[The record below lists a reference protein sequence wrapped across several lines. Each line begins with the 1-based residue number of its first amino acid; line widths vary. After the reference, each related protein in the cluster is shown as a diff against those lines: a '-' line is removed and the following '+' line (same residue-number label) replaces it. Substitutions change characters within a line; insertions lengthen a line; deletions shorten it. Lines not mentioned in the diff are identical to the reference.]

1 VSGDKRHVRFHNL
14 EAPADSG
21 GSIPLNPILGWHYGC
36 DISLSITAKESI
48 VQYTGDIA
56 TIQQQLAETSDLYRR
71 RLAVLDAVDPQPGER
86 VLEIG
91 CGGGALL
98 PAVASAVGPS
108 GRVVGIDISQDQIA
122 AAARRCSGQ
131 QNIELAV
138 LDARRL
144 PYEPGSFDAFV
155 AIQVIEYL
163 DDPLQALTEMRRV
176 ATDRA
181 RAAILATNWDSVFW
195 NTPTEELTRK
205 IQRAW
210 RQHAPHPN
218 LPAELRPLLR
228 RAGFQ
233 VIRLAPVTI
242 MNASYHEDSFAYWVA
257 RLIVAFC
264 VGRGLVTNEE
274 ADAWLV
280 SLSAAQAADT
290 FFFSST
296 PVVTVAAAVTS

>member
-1 VSGDKRHVRFHNL
+1 
-14 EAPADSG
+14 
-21 GSIPLNPILGWHYGC
+21 
-36 DISLSITAKESI
+36 
-48 VQYTGDIA
+48 
-56 TIQQQLAETSDLYRR
+56 
-71 RLAVLDAVDPQPGER
+71 
-86 VLEIG
+86 
-91 CGGGALL
+91 
-98 PAVASAVGPS
+98 
-108 GRVVGIDISQDQIA
+108 
-122 AAARRCSGQ
+122 
-131 QNIELAV
+131 V

-163 DDPLQALTEMRRV
+163 DDPLQALTEMRRI